1 MMISLAL
8 AAAIAV
14 PAASPTLTQMVS
26 ILPQTAR
33 TTPYTIEEQ
42 NARSEIID
50 MCRKLEDSNMMA
62 YMCYPFASVEGVY
75 VNYKD
80 NYLLPL
86 KELEE
91 TLSLLDS
98 YEGYVPNEHGLYD
111 YSTDTA
117 SQVKTS
123 LEKAKEVLSAAKDNY
138 EKAKAEE
145 AKKAAEEVAVKA
157 TYVGNSGGLTKAGG
171 VNYYNGRKETYY
183 SSRVLYHYRTS
194 EWYLDSEGFY
204 RTAEG
209 YYVVAASDLS
219 QGTLVE
225 GSKGTCCVLDSGC
238 AAGVLDYYVSW

>member
-1 MMISLAL
+1 MISLAL

-14 PAASPTLTQMVS
+14 PTANPTLVETVS
-26 ILPQTAR
+26 VLPQTAR

-42 NARSEIID
+42 NARLEIID
-50 MCRKLEDSNMMA
+50 MCRKLEDNNVMA
-62 YMCYPFASVEGVY
+62 YMCYPSNSVEGVY

-86 KELEE
+86 KELED
-91 TLSLLDS
+91 TLSLLDK
-98 YEGYVPNEHGLYD
+98 YEGYIPSEHLSYD
-111 YSTDTA
+111 YLTHTA
-117 SQVKTS
+117 SQVRTS
-123 LEKAKEVLSAAKDNY
+123 LEKAKEVLSAAKVNY
-138 EKAKAEE
+138 DKAKEEEARKVAEE
-145 AKKAAEEVAVKA
+145 AVAKA
-157 TYVGNSGGLTKAGG
+157 TYVGNSSGLTKAGG

-209 YYVVAASDLS
+209 YYVVAASDLP
-219 QGTLVE
+219 QGTVVE
-225 GSKGTCCVLDSGC
+225 GSKGLCCVLDSGC

>member
-1 MMISLAL
+1 MISLAL

-14 PAASPTLTQMVS
+14 PAANPTLARAVNV
-26 ILPQTAR
+26 LPQTAR

-42 NARSEIID
+42 NARSEILD
-50 MCRKLEDSNMMA
+50 MCRKLEDNNVMS
-62 YMCYPFASVEGVY
+62 YMCYPSDSVEGVY

-86 KELEE
+86 EELGE
-91 TLSLLDS
+91 TLSLLEDYEGFVPSEYDS
-98 YEGYVPNEHGLYD
+98 YEYLA
-111 YSTDTA
+111 DTA

-123 LEKAKEVLSAAKDNY
+123 LGKAKEVLSAAKANY
-138 EKAKAEE
+138 EKVKEEE
-145 AKKAAEEVAVKA
+145 AKKAAEEAAAKA
-157 TYVGNSGGLTKAGG
+157 TYVGNSSGLTKAGG

-209 YYVVAASDLS
+209 YYVVAASDLP
-219 QGTLVE
+219 QGTVVT
-225 GSKGTCCVLDSGC
+225 GSKGLCCVLDSGC